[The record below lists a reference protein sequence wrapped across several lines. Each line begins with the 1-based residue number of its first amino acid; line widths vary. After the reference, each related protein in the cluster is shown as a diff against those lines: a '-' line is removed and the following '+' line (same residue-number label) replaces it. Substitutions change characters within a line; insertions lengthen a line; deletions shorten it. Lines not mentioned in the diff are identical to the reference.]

1 MEWTIED
8 ISLIGIALWVA
19 LWAVCRWRLYRLE
32 RQIKSDPNR
41 LDKIPKFDRQLRKW
55 QNGADLAGSIGF
67 VITGLWITIVP
78 NVLSE
83 IVVVKD
89 TTYADR
95 HIVYVPYS
103 YHGQSCKVATSYI
116 SNETDVELTVYG
128 LTFFNDLFWSEP
140 WVTAVI
146 GSGEL
151 REFKHAKEISFS
163 EPYQHSYVPREKRN
177 KLRTERYIDE
187 TGRAHVAM
195 DEVRKTYRQAEE
207 KTIPQSLLPF
217 IHTDSV
223 TLTAIDK

>member
-41 LDKIPKFDRQLRKW
+41 LDKIPKFDRQLGKW
-55 QNGADLAGSIGF
+55 QGCAALAGSLGF
-67 VITGLWITIVP
+67 IITSLWIIIVP
-78 NVLSE
+78 SLLSE

-89 TTYADR
+89 TTTANR

-116 SNETDVELTVYG
+116 SNETDVELTIYG
-128 LTFFNDLFWSEP
+128 LTFYNNFFSNEP
-140 WVTAVI
+140 WVAAVI

-151 REFKHAKEISFS
+151 KEFNHALEGFFS
-163 EPYQHSYVPREKRN
+163 KPYQYGYVPSEKRN
-177 KLRTERYIDE
+177 KFRTEWYIDE

-195 DEVRKTYRQAEE
+195 DEVRKTYRRTKE
-207 KTIPQSLLPF
+207 KATPQ
-217 IHTDSV
+217 
-223 TLTAIDK
+223 